1 MRLKLDDLRRAVT
14 TEESND
20 MVQNYHEKL
29 KNKGKDTK
37 FNQKYKRVC
46 HKSMTCPLLYGYLTS

>member
-20 MVQNYHEKL
+20 MVQNYHENYKTKAKIRSL
-29 KNKGKDTK
+29 TKNIRGC
-37 FNQKYKRVC
+37 VI
-46 HKSMTCPLLYGYLTS
+46 SL

>member
-20 MVQNYHEKL
+20 MVQNYHEI
-29 KNKGKDTK
+29 G
-37 FNQKYKRVC
+37 RAHV
-46 HKSMTCPLLYGYLTS
+46 

>member
-37 FNQKYKRVC
+37 FNQIE
-46 HKSMTCPLLYGYLTS
+46 